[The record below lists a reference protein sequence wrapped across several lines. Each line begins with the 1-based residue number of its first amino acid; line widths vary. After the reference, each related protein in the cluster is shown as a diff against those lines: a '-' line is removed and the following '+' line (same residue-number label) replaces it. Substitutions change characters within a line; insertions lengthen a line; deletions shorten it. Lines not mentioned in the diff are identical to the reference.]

1 MTMIGKPN
9 FTQAS
14 AIRGLQ
20 QENDYLRAQAQAM
33 AQTTRLIEAAVMGI
47 AARLTDPAE
56 IAKQAIQ
63 VAGAVV
69 MELEKLSAEPEKTA

>member
-1 MTMIGKPN
+1 MKPN
-9 FTQAS
+9 FTQGAV
-14 AIRGLQ
+14 IRSLE
-20 QENDYLRAQAQAM
+20 QENNYLRAQAQAM
-33 AQTTRLIEAAVMGI
+33 AQTTRLIEAAVMGL
-47 AARLTDPAE
+47 AARLTDPGE